1 MARKRK
7 EGEVINMSE
16 TLKYQNKK
24 SMELNTVE
32 VWDGNVANGQAL
44 RQAGVDVVCAY
55 PITPSTG
62 TVEAYADHHANGYV
76 DGEFVMVESEHAAM
90 SGCIGASAAG
100 ARAATAT
107 SSQGLALMVE
117 TLYQASGMRM
127 PIVLCMINR
136 ALAAPLNVNGDHSD
150 MYLANQSGWISMDA
164 CTPEESY
171 DLVLCAFRIAEH
183 LDVRLP
189 VIVNQ
194 DGFLTSHKAQ
204 NIKPL
209 TDEQAYKFVGD
220 YVEVNSLLNF
230 DKPVTHGV
238 QTESDWHMEHK
249 AKQNKAMMES
259 PKIIQEVFDEYAKL
273 SGRQYNMLETHNF
286 DDAEVVIV
294 AMGTNYQTAMVCSD
308 GLREEGLKVGV
319 MMPRVFRPTQMDT
332 FAKKLKH
339 VKAIVCL
346 DRSAPGGQTG
356 LLYNDIA
363 AALFNTSARPLLS
376 NYIYGLG
383 GRDINIANLT
393 KIFKDALEEV
403 KNGRLNGSIQRWIG
417 VRGPE
422 LNYYSVEG

>member
-1 MARKRK
+1 MYR
-7 EGEVINMSE
+7 
-16 TLKYQNKK
+16 NKK

-32 VWDGNVANGQAL
+32 VWDGNVANGHAL

-62 TVEAYADHHANGYV
+62 TVEAYASHHANGYV

-150 MYLANQSGWISMDA
+150 MYLANQSGWISIDA

-171 DLVLCAFRIAEH
+171 DLVFCAFRIAEH

-204 NIKPL
+204 NVRPL
-209 TDEQAYKFVGD
+209 TDKDAYDFVGD
-220 YVEVNSLLNF
+220 YVEVNSMLNF

-238 QTESDWHMEHK
+238 QTESDWHFEHK
-249 AKQNKAMMES
+249 AKQNKAMMGS
-259 PKIIQEVFDEYAKL
+259 PKIIQDVFDEYAKL
-273 SGRQYNMLETHNF
+273 SGRQYNLVETYLCE
-286 DDAEVVIV
+286 DAEVILVS
-294 AMGTNYQTAMVCSD
+294 MGTTYETTKVAADKM
-308 GLREEGLKVGV
+308 RAEGKKVGV
-319 MMPRVFRPTQMDT
+319 MMPRVFRPTQIDLFT
-332 FAKKLKH
+332 DLFKN
-339 VKAIVCL
+339 VKAIVCM
-346 DRSAPGGQTG
+346 DRSAPGGQMG
-356 LLYNDIA
+356 LLYADITG
-363 AALFNTSARPLLS
+363 ALYNTSLRPLVS
-376 NYIYGLG
+376 NIIYGLG
-383 GRDINIANLT
+383 GRDMNIQNICDVMDNA
-393 KIFKDALEEV
+393 FAEV
-403 KNGRLNGSIQRWIG
+403 AEGKLNGSIQRWIG

-422 LNYYSVEG
+422 LNYYNVEGN

>member
-1 MARKRK
+1 MYR
-7 EGEVINMSE
+7 
-16 TLKYQNKK
+16 NKK

-62 TVEAYADHHANGYV
+62 TVEAYASHHANGYV

-150 MYLANQSGWISMDA
+150 MYLANQSGWISIDA

-171 DLVLCAFRIAEH
+171 DLVFCAFRIAEH

-204 NIKPL
+204 NVRPL
-209 TDEQAYKFVGD
+209 KDQEAYDFVGD
-220 YVEVNSLLNF
+220 YVEVNSMLNF

-238 QTESDWHMEHK
+238 QTESDWHFEHK
-249 AKQNKAMMES
+249 AKQNKAMMGS
-259 PKIIQEVFDEYAKL
+259 PKIIQDVFDEYAKL
-273 SGRQYNMLETHNF
+273 SGRQYNLVETYLCE
-286 DDAEVVIV
+286 DAEVILVS
-294 AMGTNYQTAMVCSD
+294 MGTTYETTKVAADKM
-308 GLREEGLKVGV
+308 RAEGKKVGV
-319 MMPRVFRPTQMDT
+319 MMPRVFRPTQIDL
-332 FAKKLKH
+332 FADLFKNA
-339 VKAIVCL
+339 KAIVCM
-346 DRSAPGGQTG
+346 DRSAPGGQMG
-356 LLYNDIA
+356 LLYADITG
-363 AALFNTSARPLLS
+363 ALYNTSLRPLVS
-376 NYIYGLG
+376 NIIYGLG
-383 GRDINIANLT
+383 GRDMNIENICDVTNHA
-393 KIFKDALEEV
+393 FAEV
-403 KNGRLNGSIQRWIG
+403 AEGKLNGAIQRWVG

-422 LNYYSVEG
+422 LNYYKVEGE

>member
-1 MARKRK
+1 MYR
-7 EGEVINMSE
+7 
-16 TLKYQNKK
+16 NKK

-32 VWDGNVANGQAL
+32 VWDGNVANSHAL
-44 RQAGVDVVCAY
+44 RQASVDVVSAY

-62 TVEAYADHHANGYV
+62 TVEGYATHHANGYV
-76 DGEFVMVESEHAAM
+76 DGEMIMTESEHAAM

-107 SSQGLALMVE
+107 SSQGLALMIE

-127 PIVLCMINR
+127 PIVLCLVNR

-150 MYLANQSGWISMDA
+150 MYLTNQSGWISMDA

-171 DLVLCAFRIAEH
+171 DLILCAFRIAEH
-183 LDVRLP
+183 KDVRLP

-204 NIKPL
+204 NVRPL
-209 TDEQAYKFVGD
+209 SDDKAYDFVGD
-220 YVEVNSLLNF
+220 YLEVNSMLNF

-238 QTESDWHMEHK
+238 QAESDWHFEHK

-259 PKIIQEVFDEYAKL
+259 VSVIEEIFEEYEKV
-273 SGRQYNMLETHNF
+273 SGRKYNLVESYKLE
-286 DDAEVVIV
+286 DADVVLV
-294 AMGTNYQTAMVCSD
+294 CLGTTYQTAQVTADRM
-308 GLREEGLKVGV
+308 RKEGIKAGV
-319 MMPRVFRPTQMDT
+319 LMPRVFRPTQIE
-332 FAKKLKH
+332 KLASMLQNA
-339 VKAIVCL
+339 KAIVCM

-363 AALFNTSARPLLS
+363 AALFNTSARPLLT
-376 NYIYGLG
+376 NVIYGLG
-383 GRDINIANLT
+383 GRDINVANLSSIY
-393 KIFKDALEEV
+393 KNAQAEIDAGKV
-403 KNGRLNGSIQRWIG
+403 NGSIQRWVG

-422 LNYYSVEG
+422 LKYYSVEG

>member
-1 MARKRK
+1 MYKNKR
-7 EGEVINMSE
+7 
-16 TLKYQNKK
+16 T
-24 SMELNTVE
+24 MELKKVE
-32 VWDGNVANGQAL
+32 VWDGNLANSHAL
-44 RQAGVDVVCAY
+44 RQASVDVVAAY

-62 TVEAYADHHANGYV
+62 TVEGYAMHHANGYI

-90 SGCIGASAAG
+90 SGCIGAAAAG

-183 LDVRLP
+183 KSVRLP

-204 NIKPL
+204 NVRPL
-209 TDEQAYKFVGD
+209 SDEAAHNFVGD
-220 YVEVNSLLNF
+220 YQEVNSLLNF

-238 QTESDWHMEHK
+238 QTESDWHFEHK
-249 AKQNKAMMES
+249 AKQHDAMMKSVKVIE
-259 PKIIQEVFDEYAKL
+259 EVFEEYAAL
-273 SGRQYNMLETHNF
+273 SGRKYNLIEEYLVE
-286 DDAEVVIV
+286 DADVVLV
-294 AMGTNYQTAMVCSD
+294 CLGTTYQTAQMAAD
-308 GLREEGLKVGV
+308 ALRAEGKKVGV
-319 MMPRVFRPTQMDT
+319 LMPRVFRPTQFDLI
-332 FAKKLKH
+332 AKKLQ
-339 VKAIVCL
+339 KAKAVVCM

-356 LLYNDIA
+356 LIYNDVA
-363 AALFNTSARPLLS
+363 GALFNTPARPLLS
-376 NYIYGLG
+376 NIIYGLG
-383 GRDINIANLT
+383 GRDINVENL
-393 KIFKDALEEV
+393 KGIFNYAIDEV
-403 KNGRLNGSIQRWIG
+403 NNGQLNGFVQRFVG

-422 LNYYSVEG
+422 LKYYSVEA

>member
-1 MARKRK
+1 MFRNKR
-7 EGEVINMSE
+7 
-16 TLKYQNKK
+16 T
-24 SMELNTVE
+24 MELNTVE
-32 VWDGNVANGQAL
+32 VWDGNLANSHAL
-44 RQAGVDVVCAY
+44 RQASVDVVAAY

-62 TVEAYADHHANGYV
+62 TVEGYAMHHANGYV

-183 LDVRLP
+183 KDVRLP

-204 NIKPL
+204 NVRPL
-209 TDEQAYKFVGD
+209 SDKDAYDFVGD
-220 YVEVNSLLNF
+220 YQEVNSLLNF

-238 QTESDWHMEHK
+238 QTESDWHFEHK
-249 AKQNKAMMES
+249 AKQHDAMMKSTKVIE
-259 PKIIQEVFDEYAKL
+259 EVFEEYAKL
-273 SGRQYNMLETHNF
+273 SGRKYNMLETYLV
-286 DDAEVVIV
+286 DDADVVIV
-294 AMGTNYQTAMVCSD
+294 CLGTTYQTAQMAAD
-308 GLREEGLKVGV
+308 QLRAEGKKVGV
-319 MMPRVFRPTQMDT
+319 LMPRVFRPTQLEMI
-332 FAKKLKH
+332 AKTLKNA
-339 VKAIVCL
+339 KGIVCM

-356 LLYNDIA
+356 LIYNDVA
-363 AALFNTSARPLLS
+363 AALFNTSSRPLLS
-376 NYIYGLG
+376 NVIYGLG
-383 GRDINIANLT
+383 GRDINIVAL
-393 KIFKDALEEV
+393 KGIFNTALEEV
-403 KNGRLNGSIQRWIG
+403 NNGKLNGSIQRFVG

-422 LNYYSVEG
+422 LKYYSVEA